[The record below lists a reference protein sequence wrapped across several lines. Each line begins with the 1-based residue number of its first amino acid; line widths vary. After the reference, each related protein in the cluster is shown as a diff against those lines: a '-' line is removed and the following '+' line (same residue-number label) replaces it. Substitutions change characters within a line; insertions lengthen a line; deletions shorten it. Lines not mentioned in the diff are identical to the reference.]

1 LTTITGKNL
10 FLLSLGIIPTN
21 TDYRLKITGFETEV
35 TPENLTQRFGS
46 HNYYV
51 DPKHDRVGYVV
62 KIKTMKYAKQ
72 LMSKWHNKVIVGQ
85 KIKCQL
91 ELNPIPVARR
101 NRSRSRG
108 PLTEGELKHQ
118 RPRTQ
123 PQDAQSV
130 QSVQSSQE
138 TSVFGDTDNTMT
150 MQFDNREADRDR
162 RICGK
167 ALNDITRSRSK
178 SNMRHASSS
187 ESITSLVDP
196 KCEYLF
202 LRN

>member
-1 LTTITGKNL
+1 MTNITGKNL
-10 FLLSLGIIPTN
+10 LLLSLGIIPTS
-21 TDYRLKITGFETEV
+21 TDYRVKITGFETAV
-35 TPENLTQRFGS
+35 TPQSLTQRFGS
-46 HNYYV
+46 NNYYI
-51 DPKHDRVGYVV
+51 DRKHDRVGYVV

-72 LMSKWHNKVIVGQ
+72 LMSKWHNKVIDGQ

-91 ELNPIPVARR
+91 ELNPIPVAH
-101 NRSRSRG
+101 RSRSR
-108 PLTEGELKHQ
+108 PRAASIEGDLILR

-123 PQDAQSV
+123 PQDA

-150 MQFDNREADRDR
+150 IQFDNREADRDR